1 MPIFSPDRHAHVPS
15 YVKLTKQPIAGGT
28 YRPLANDE
36 DGNACAPSA
45 LSGHHSSKLYT
56 QKSAIHAISDNTS
69 VFIPNVDA
77 LHLPETADNKSGNGA
92 FGEAG
97 NDNIHFTPL
106 SAEIQLAQTDKHP
119 LMQAVKVCK
128 QAAHTTA
135 KALSATGH
143 AVAKAVNATGHAIR
157 TTATAVKTAWH
168 TFVNFKAV
176 QLIIKFFKKAYGLW
190 KKRHRFSFSF
200 YAIVLVLV
208 TAFEVVFLQWGM
220 YSEPEYPEGSEI
232 DDTTRVLQSVIGRTT
247 KFVSQ
252 IWIDHQYQALLNF
265 IVLGVIYLTL
275 VLILNRFW
283 VASAIFGTVMTV
295 FAVANH
301 IKIESRSEPVIPADL
316 NFITGGNAGELTSFI
331 PNSSQALVDGAVAG
345 VICFVAI
352 CIVMQFLDGRNAVIP
367 CHWLHPFA
375 SVKNFAGTITRIL
388 AAALSTALVFS
399 FVWGLGA
406 DDSWATK
413 FAHNLS
419 DRPQPWNPIADATS
433 NGPAINFLQLAHTK
447 IMDKPEDY
455 SEEAMT
461 KIAKK
466 YSKEADSINQS
477 RTTNLT
483 DNTVIMVL
491 SETFSDPTRVPG
503 VSFAEDPMPN
513 IRQIK
518 SETTSG
524 LMLSPG
530 YGGGTANI
538 EYQALTGLSMA
549 NYSDTLSIAYQ
560 QLVPGQKWDQSLNQL
575 WNEKNGED
583 SSVAFHAYN
592 RGMYFR
598 DINYKKFGF
607 SKFYATD
614 GTPKLTDLHP
624 IDSAWYSSD
633 ESFYSQ
639 VLKQVQSSDSNK
651 FYQVVT
657 IQNHM
662 PYEEDLYTDNQFK
675 ELDTSENLQENERLN
690 IETYTKGLNYTD
702 QSTLDF
708 LNQLNDIN
716 RPITVIFYGDHLPGI
731 YSTAYSDSDNI
742 LGLHETDYFIWSN
755 NASSAAGTKLDD
767 ASSAYTSSNYFSTQL
782 ASHLNAKVSPYLA
795 FLTEMHQAISAMSVP
810 SAAGGSSEE
819 PVYLNAAGA
828 RMSKKDLSEEAKTLL
843 HDYKLIQYDM
853 STGKN
858 YLKDTNFV
866 ELQ

>member
-36 DGNACAPSA
+36 DSNACAPSA

-56 QKSAIHAISDNTS
+56 QKSAIHATSDNTS
-69 VFIPNVDA
+69 IFISGA
-77 LHLPETADNKSGNGA
+77 GTLPCLLEMVSSG
-92 FGEAG
+92 
-97 NDNIHFTPL
+97 
-106 SAEIQLAQTDKHP
+106 SVSKAEIDNNEQIASSELQPHQPAEQP
-119 LMQAVKVCK
+119 LNQVVSVCKRAAHATAKTLSTAGHTAVK
-128 QAAHTTA
+128 
-135 KALSATGH
+135 ATK
-143 AVAKAVNATGHAIR
+143 VTGHAIHV
-157 TTATAVKTAWH
+157 AVTAVKTAWH
-168 TFVNFKAV
+168 TFTNFKAV
-176 QLIIKFFKKAYGLW
+176 QLIIKFFKKAYDLW

-220 YSEPEYPEGSEI
+220 YGEPEYPEGSEI

-265 IVLGVIYLTL
+265 IVLDVIYLTL

-301 IKIESRSEPVIPADL
+301 IKIESRNEPVIPADL

-455 SEEAMT
+455 SEETMT

-598 DINYKKFGF
+598 DINYKKFEF

-614 GTPKLTDLHP
+614 GTPELTDLRL
-624 IDSAWYSSD
+624 IDSAWYASD

-639 VLKQVQSSDSNK
+639 VLKKVQSSDGDK

-657 IQNHM
+657 MQNHM
-662 PYEEDLYTDNQFK
+662 PYEDIYTDNQFK

-702 QSTLDF
+702 QATQDF
-708 LNQLNDIN
+708 LNTLNNID

-755 NASSAAGTKLDD
+755 NVSSAAGTKLDD
-767 ASSAYTSSNYFSTQL
+767 ASSAYTSSNYFSAQL

-795 FLTEMHQAISAMSVP
+795 FLTEMHQAIPAMSVP
-810 SAAGGSSEE
+810 SAAGGSSDK

-828 RMSKKDLSEEAKTLL
+828 RMNEKDLSEEAKALL

-853 STGKN
+853 SAGKN
-858 YLKDTNFV
+858 YLKDTDFV

>member
-1 MPIFSPDRHAHVPS
+1 MPIFSPDRHACAPS

-28 YRPLANDE
+28 YRPLADNE
-36 DGNACAPSA
+36 DSNACAPST

-56 QKSAIHAISDNTS
+56 QKSAIHATSDNTS
-69 VFIPNVDA
+69 IFIPSDDT
-77 LHLPETADNKSGNGA
+77 LPCLPEMTPSESASKDVIDDNNQITPSKLQPQQPTEQPLN
-92 FGEAG
+92 EAV
-97 NDNIHFTPL
+97 
-106 SAEIQLAQTDKHP
+106 S
-119 LMQAVKVCK
+119 VCK
-128 QAAHTTA
+128 KAAHTTT
-135 KALSATGH
+135 KALSTAGH
-143 AVAKAVNATGHAIR
+143 AVAKAAKTTGHAIH
-157 TTATAVKTAWH
+157 TAATAVKNAWH
-168 TFVNFKAV
+168 TFINFKAV

-301 IKIESRSEPVIPADL
+301 IKIESRNEPVIPADL

-345 VICFVAI
+345 VICFVSI

-455 SEEAMT
+455 SEETMT

-592 RGMYFR
+592 RNMYFR

-614 GTPKLTDLHP
+614 GKPKLTNLYP
-624 IDSAWYSSD
+624 IDSAWYASD

-639 VLKQVQSSDSNK
+639 VLKKMQSSDGNK

-657 IQNHM
+657 MQNHM
-662 PYEEDLYTDNQFK
+662 PYEDIYTDNQFK

-702 QSTLDF
+702 QSTQDF
-708 LNQLNDIN
+708 LNALNNID

-755 NASSAAGTKLDD
+755 NASSAAGTKLDN
-767 ASSAYTSSNYFSTQL
+767 ASSAYTSSNYFSAQL

-795 FLTEMHQAISAMSVP
+795 FLTEMHQAIPAMSVP
-810 SAAGGSSEE
+810 SAAGGSPDK

-828 RMSKKDLSEEAKTLL
+828 RISEKDLSEEAKTLL

-853 STGKN
+853 SAGKN

>member
-1 MPIFSPDRHAHVPS
+1 MPIFSPDRHACAPS

-28 YRPLANDE
+28 YRPLADNE
-36 DGNACAPSA
+36 DSNACAPFT

-56 QKSAIHAISDNTS
+56 QKSAIHATSDNTS
-69 VFIPNVDA
+69 IFISGAGTLPC
-77 LHLPETADNKSGNGA
+77 LPEMASSG
-92 FGEAG
+92 
-97 NDNIHFTPL
+97 
-106 SAEIQLAQTDKHP
+106 SVSKAEIDNNEQIASSELHP
-119 LMQAVKVCK
+119 HQPAEQPLNQVVSVCK
-128 QAAHTTA
+128 RAAHTTA
-135 KALSATGH
+135 KTLSTAGHTAVKATK
-143 AVAKAVNATGHAIR
+143 VTGHAIH
-157 TTATAVKTAWH
+157 TAATAVKNAWH
-168 TFVNFKAV
+168 TFINFKAV
-176 QLIIKFFKKAYGLW
+176 QLIIKFFRKAYGPW
-190 KKRHRFSFSF
+190 KERHRFSFSF

-301 IKIESRSEPVIPADL
+301 IKIESRNEPVIPADL

-455 SEEAMT
+455 SEETMT

-503 VSFAEDPMPN
+503 VSFAEDPIPN

-518 SETTSG
+518 NETTSG

-549 NYSDTLSIAYQ
+549 NYSATLSIAYQ

-592 RGMYFR
+592 RNMYFR

-614 GTPKLTDLHP
+614 GKPKLTNLYP
-624 IDSAWYSSD
+624 IDSAWYASD

-639 VLKQVQSSDSNK
+639 VLKKMQSSDGNK

-657 IQNHM
+657 MQNHM
-662 PYEEDLYTDNQFK
+662 PYEDIYADNQFK

-702 QSTLDF
+702 QSTQDF
-708 LNQLNDIN
+708 LNALNNID

-755 NASSAAGTKLDD
+755 NASSAAGTKLDN
-767 ASSAYTSSNYFSTQL
+767 ASSAYTSSNYFSAQL

-795 FLTEMHQAISAMSVP
+795 FLTEMHQAIPAMSVP
-810 SAAGGSSEE
+810 SAAGGSPDK

-828 RMSKKDLSEEAKTLL
+828 RISEKDLSEEAKTLL
-843 HDYKLIQYDM
+843 HNYKLIQYDM
-853 STGKN
+853 SAGKN
-858 YLKDTNFV
+858 YLKDTDFV
-866 ELQ
+866 NLPQ

>member
-1 MPIFSPDRHAHVPS
+1 MPIFSPDRHACAPS
-15 YVKLTKQPIAGGT
+15 YVKLTKQPITGGT

-36 DGNACAPSA
+36 DSNACAPSA
-45 LSGHHSSKLYT
+45 LSGHHGSKLYT
-56 QKSAIHAISDNTS
+56 QKSAIRATSDNAS
-69 VFIPNVDA
+69 VFIPKVGA
-77 LHLPETADNKSGNGA
+77 PHLPKTTDDKSID
-92 FGEAG
+92 EAINEAA
-97 NDNIHFTPL
+97 NDSTHSAPP
-106 SAEIQLAQTDKHP
+106 SAEIQLAQANEHP
-119 LMQAVKVCK
+119 LMRAVEVCK
-128 QAAHTTA
+128 QSVHTTA
-135 KALSATGH
+135 KALSTAGH
-143 AVAKAVNATGHAIR
+143 AIAKAAKTTGHAIH
-157 TTATAVKTAWH
+157 TAATAVKTAWQ
-168 TFVNFKAV
+168 TFTNFKAI
-176 QLIIKFFKKAYGLW
+176 QLIIRFFQKAHGLW

-252 IWIDHQYQALLNF
+252 TWIDNQYQALLNF
-265 IVLGVIYLTL
+265 IVLGAIYLTL

-301 IKIESRSEPVIPADL
+301 IKIESRNEPVIPADL

-331 PNSSQALVDGAVAG
+331 PKSSQTLVDGAVTG
-345 VICFVAI
+345 VIYFVAI
-352 CIVMQFLDGRNAVIP
+352 CIIMQFLDGRNAIIP

-375 SVKNFAGTITRIL
+375 SVKNFAGTLTRVL
-388 AAALSTALVFS
+388 AAALSATLVVSFIWELGTAN
-399 FVWGLGA
+399 
-406 DDSWATK
+406 SWATE

-419 DRPQPWNPIADATS
+419 DNPQPWNPLADAAN

-447 IMDKPEDY
+447 IMDEPEDY
-455 SEEAMT
+455 SKEAMT

-483 DNTVIMVL
+483 DSTVIMVL
-491 SETFSDPTRVPG
+491 SETFSDPTRIPG
-503 VSFAEDPMPN
+503 VSFAEDPIPN

-518 SETTSG
+518 DETTSG

-614 GTPKLTDLHP
+614 GTPELTDLRL
-624 IDSAWYSSD
+624 IDSAWYVSD

-639 VLKQVQSSDSNK
+639 VLKKVQSSDGNK

-657 IQNHM
+657 MQNHM
-662 PYEEDLYTDNQFK
+662 PYEDIYTDNQFK

-702 QSTLDF
+702 QATQDF
-708 LNQLNDIN
+708 LNTLNNID
-716 RPITVIFYGDHLPGI
+716 RPITVVFYGDHLPGI

-767 ASSAYTSSNYFSTQL
+767 ASSAYTSSNYFSAQL

-795 FLTEMHQAISAMSVP
+795 FLTEMHQAIPAMSVP
-810 SAAGGSSEE
+810 SAAGGSSDK

-828 RMSKKDLSEEAKTLL
+828 CMNEKDLSEEAKTLL

-853 STGKN
+853 SAGRN
-858 YLKDTNFV
+858 YLKDTDFV

>member
-1 MPIFSPDRHAHVPS
+1 MPIFSPDRHACAPS
-15 YVKLTKQPIAGGT
+15 YVKLTKQPITGGA
-28 YRPLANDE
+28 YSPLANDK
-36 DGNACAPSA
+36 DSNACAPSA
-45 LSGHHSSKLYT
+45 LSGHHGSKLYT
-56 QKSAIHAISDNTS
+56 QKSAIHAISDNAS
-69 VFIPNVDA
+69 VFISKVDA
-77 LHLPETADNKSGNGA
+77 PHLPKTTDDKSID
-92 FGEAG
+92 EAINEAA
-97 NDNIHFTPL
+97 NDSTHSAPP
-106 SAEIQLAQTDKHP
+106 SAEIQLAQANEHP
-119 LMQAVKVCK
+119 LMRAVEVCK
-128 QAAHTTA
+128 QSVHTTA
-135 KALSATGH
+135 KALSTAGH
-143 AVAKAVNATGHAIR
+143 AIAKAAKTTGHAIH
-157 TTATAVKTAWH
+157 TAATAVKTAWQ
-168 TFVNFKAV
+168 TFTNFKAI
-176 QLIIKFFKKAYGLW
+176 QLIIKFFQKAHGLW

-252 IWIDHQYQALLNF
+252 TWIDNQYQALLNF
-265 IVLGVIYLTL
+265 IVLGAIYLTL

-301 IKIESRSEPVIPADL
+301 IKIESRNEPVIPADL

-331 PNSSQALVDGAVAG
+331 PKSSQTLVDGAVTG
-345 VICFVAI
+345 VIYFVAI
-352 CIVMQFLDGRNAVIP
+352 CIIMQFLDGRNAIIP

-375 SVKNFAGTITRIL
+375 SVKNFAGTLTRVL
-388 AAALSTALVFS
+388 AAALSATLVVSFIWELGTAN
-399 FVWGLGA
+399 
-406 DDSWATK
+406 SWATE

-419 DRPQPWNPIADATS
+419 DNPQPWNPLADAAN

-447 IMDKPEDY
+447 IMDEPEDY
-455 SEEAMT
+455 SKEAMT

-483 DNTVIMVL
+483 DSTVIMVL
-491 SETFSDPTRVPG
+491 SETFSDPTRIPG
-503 VSFAEDPMPN
+503 VSFAEDPIPN

-518 SETTSG
+518 DETTSG

-614 GTPKLTDLHP
+614 GTPELTDLRL
-624 IDSAWYSSD
+624 IDSAWYVSD

-639 VLKQVQSSDSNK
+639 VLKKVQSSDGNK

-657 IQNHM
+657 MQNHM
-662 PYEEDLYTDNQFK
+662 PYEDIYTDNQFK

-702 QSTLDF
+702 QATQDF
-708 LNQLNDIN
+708 LNTLNNID
-716 RPITVIFYGDHLPGI
+716 RPITVVFYGDHLPGI

-767 ASSAYTSSNYFSTQL
+767 ASSAYTSSNYFSAQL

-795 FLTEMHQAISAMSVP
+795 FLTEMHQAIPAMSVP
-810 SAAGGSSEE
+810 SAAGDSSDK

-828 RMSKKDLSEEAKTLL
+828 CMNEKDLSEEAKTLL

-853 STGKN
+853 SAGRN
-858 YLKDTNFV
+858 YLKDTDFV

>member
-1 MPIFSPDRHAHVPS
+1 MPIFSPDRHACAPS

-28 YRPLANDE
+28 YRPLADNE
-36 DGNACAPSA
+36 DSNACAPST

-56 QKSAIHAISDNTS
+56 QKSAIHATSDNTS
-69 VFIPNVDA
+69 IFISGAGTLPC
-77 LHLPETADNKSGNGA
+77 LPEMASSG
-92 FGEAG
+92 
-97 NDNIHFTPL
+97 
-106 SAEIQLAQTDKHP
+106 SVSKAEIDNNEQIASSELQPHQPAEQP
-119 LMQAVKVCK
+119 LNQVVSVCK
-128 QAAHTTA
+128 RAAHTTA
-135 KALSATGH
+135 KTLSTAGHTAVKATK
-143 AVAKAVNATGHAIR
+143 VTGHAIH
-157 TTATAVKTAWH
+157 TAATAVKNAWH
-168 TFVNFKAV
+168 TFINFKAV

-301 IKIESRSEPVIPADL
+301 IKIESRNEPVIPADL

-455 SEEAMT
+455 SEETMT

-503 VSFAEDPMPN
+503 VSFAEDPIPN

-518 SETTSG
+518 NGTTSG

-549 NYSDTLSIAYQ
+549 NYSATLSIAYQ

-575 WNEKNGED
+575 WNEKTGED

-592 RGMYFR
+592 RNMYFR

-614 GTPKLTDLHP
+614 GKPKLTNLYP
-624 IDSAWYSSD
+624 IDSAWYASD

-639 VLKQVQSSDSNK
+639 VLKKMQSSDGNK

-657 IQNHM
+657 MQNHM
-662 PYEEDLYTDNQFK
+662 PYEDIYADNQFK

-702 QSTLDF
+702 QSTQDF
-708 LNQLNDIN
+708 LNALNNID

-755 NASSAAGTKLDD
+755 NASSAAGTKLDN
-767 ASSAYTSSNYFSTQL
+767 ASSAYTSSNYFSAQL

-795 FLTEMHQAISAMSVP
+795 FLTEMHQAIPAMSVP
-810 SAAGGSSEE
+810 SAAGGSPDK

-828 RMSKKDLSEEAKTLL
+828 RISEKDLSEEAKTLL
-843 HDYKLIQYDM
+843 HNYKLIQYDM
-853 STGKN
+853 SAGKN
-858 YLKDTNFV
+858 YLKDTDFV
-866 ELQ
+866 NLPQ

>member
-1 MPIFSPDRHAHVPS
+1 MPIFSPDRHACAPS

-28 YRPLANDE
+28 YRPLADNE
-36 DGNACAPSA
+36 DSNACAPST

-56 QKSAIHAISDNTS
+56 QKSAIHATSDNTS
-69 VFIPNVDA
+69 IFISGAGTLPC
-77 LHLPETADNKSGNGA
+77 LPEMASSRSVSK
-92 FGEAG
+92 
-97 NDNIHFTPL
+97 
-106 SAEIQLAQTDKHP
+106 AEIDNNEQIASSELQPHQPAEQP
-119 LMQAVKVCK
+119 LNQVVSVCK
-128 QAAHTTA
+128 RAAHTTA
-135 KALSATGH
+135 KTLSTVGHTAVKATK
-143 AVAKAVNATGHAIR
+143 VTGHAIH
-157 TTATAVKTAWH
+157 TAATAVKTAWH
-168 TFVNFKAV
+168 TFINFKAV

-190 KKRHRFSFSF
+190 KKRHRFSFSL

-301 IKIESRSEPVIPADL
+301 IKIESRNEPVIPADL

-331 PNSSQALVDGAVAG
+331 PKSSQALVDGAVTG

-367 CHWLHPFA
+367 CHWLHPFT

-399 FVWGLGA
+399 FVWGFGA

-419 DRPQPWNPIADATS
+419 DRPQPWNPIDDATS
-433 NGPAINFLQLAHTK
+433 NGPVINFLQLAHTK

-455 SEEAMT
+455 SEETMT

-503 VSFAEDPMPN
+503 VSFAEDPIPN

-518 SETTSG
+518 NETTSG

-549 NYSDTLSIAYQ
+549 NYSATLSIAYQ

-575 WNEKNGED
+575 WNEKTGED

-592 RGMYFR
+592 RNMYFR

-614 GTPKLTDLHP
+614 GKPKLTNLYP
-624 IDSAWYSSD
+624 IDSAWYASD

-639 VLKQVQSSDSNK
+639 VLKKMQSSDGNK

-657 IQNHM
+657 MQNHM
-662 PYEEDLYTDNQFK
+662 PYEDIYADNQFK

-702 QSTLDF
+702 QSTQDF
-708 LNQLNDIN
+708 LNALNNID

-755 NASSAAGTKLDD
+755 NASSAAGTKLDN
-767 ASSAYTSSNYFSTQL
+767 ASSAYTSSNYFSAQL

-795 FLTEMHQAISAMSVP
+795 FLTEMHQAIPAMSVP
-810 SAAGGSSEE
+810 SAAGGSPDK

-828 RMSKKDLSEEAKTLL
+828 RISEKDLSEEAKTLL

-853 STGKN
+853 SAGKN

>member
-1 MPIFSPDRHAHVPS
+1 MPIFSPDRHACAPS
-15 YVKLTKQPIAGGT
+15 YVKLTKQPITGRT

-36 DGNACAPSA
+36 DSNACAPSA
-45 LSGHHSSKLYT
+45 LSGHHGSKLYT
-56 QKSAIHAISDNTS
+56 QKSAIRATSDNAS
-69 VFIPNVDA
+69 VFIPKVVDV
-77 LHLPETADNKSGNGA
+77 LHLPKTADDKSID
-92 FGEAG
+92 EAA
-97 NDNIHFTPL
+97 NDSTHSAPP
-106 SAEIQLAQTDKHP
+106 SAEIQFAQANEHP
-119 LMQAVKVCK
+119 LMQTIEICK
-128 QAAHTTA
+128 QSVHTTA
-135 KALSATGH
+135 KALSTARHT
-143 AVAKAVNATGHAIR
+143 VAKAAK
-157 TTATAVKTAWH
+157 TTSHTIHTAATAVKTAWH
-168 TFVNFKAV
+168 TFINFKAI
-176 QLIIKFFKKAYGLW
+176 QLIIKFFKKAHGLW

-252 IWIDHQYQALLNF
+252 TWIDNQYQALLNF
-265 IVLGVIYLTL
+265 IVLGAIYLTL

-301 IKIESRSEPVIPADL
+301 IKIESRNEPVIPADL

-331 PNSSQALVDGAVAG
+331 PKSSQTLVDGAVTG
-345 VICFVAI
+345 VIYFVTI
-352 CIVMQFLDGRNAVIP
+352 CIIMQFLDGRNAIIP

-375 SVKNFAGTITRIL
+375 SVKNFAGTLTRVL
-388 AAALSTALVFS
+388 AAALSATLVVSFIWELGTAN
-399 FVWGLGA
+399 
-406 DDSWATK
+406 SWATE

-419 DRPQPWNPIADATS
+419 DNPQPWNPLADAAN

-447 IMDKPEDY
+447 IMDEPEDY
-455 SEEAMT
+455 SKEAMT

-483 DNTVIMVL
+483 DSTVIMVL
-491 SETFSDPTRVPG
+491 SETFSDPTRIPG
-503 VSFAEDPMPN
+503 VSFAEDPIPN

-518 SETTSG
+518 DETTSG

-614 GTPKLTDLHP
+614 GTPELTDLRL
-624 IDSAWYSSD
+624 IDSAWYVSD

-639 VLKQVQSSDSNK
+639 VLKKVQSSDGNK

-657 IQNHM
+657 MQNHM
-662 PYEEDLYTDNQFK
+662 PYEDIYTDNQFK

-702 QSTLDF
+702 QATQDF
-708 LNQLNDIN
+708 LNTLNNID
-716 RPITVIFYGDHLPGI
+716 RPITVVFYGDHLPGI

-755 NASSAAGTKLDD
+755 NASSAAGTKLDN
-767 ASSAYTSSNYFSTQL
+767 ASSAYTSSNYFSAQL

-795 FLTEMHQAISAMSVP
+795 FLTEMHQAIPAMSVP
-810 SAAGGSSEE
+810 SAAGGSSDK
-819 PVYLNAAGA
+819 PVYLNAAGVC
-828 RMSKKDLSEEAKTLL
+828 MNEKDLSEEAKTLL

-853 STGKN
+853 SAGRN
-858 YLKDTNFV
+858 YLKDTDFV

>member
-36 DGNACAPSA
+36 DSNACAPSA

-56 QKSAIHAISDNTS
+56 QKSAIHATSDDTSIFISGAGTLPCLLEMVSSGS
-69 VFIPNVDA
+69 VS
-77 LHLPETADNKSGNGA
+77 K
-92 FGEAG
+92 
-97 NDNIHFTPL
+97 
-106 SAEIQLAQTDKHP
+106 AEIDNNEQIASSELQPHQPAEQP
-119 LMQAVKVCK
+119 LNQVVSVCK
-128 QAAHTTA
+128 RAAHTTA
-135 KALSATGH
+135 KTLSTAGHTAVKATK
-143 AVAKAVNATGHAIR
+143 VTGHAIHV
-157 TTATAVKTAWH
+157 AVTAVKTSWH
-168 TFVNFKAV
+168 TFINFKAV

-301 IKIESRSEPVIPADL
+301 IKIESRNEPVIPADL

-455 SEEAMT
+455 SEETMT

-503 VSFAEDPMPN
+503 VSFAEDPIPN

-518 SETTSG
+518 NETTSG

-549 NYSDTLSIAYQ
+549 NYSATLSIAYQ

-592 RGMYFR
+592 RNMYFR

-614 GTPKLTDLHP
+614 GKPKLTNLYP
-624 IDSAWYSSD
+624 IDSAWYASD
-633 ESFYSQ
+633 ESFYSR
-639 VLKQVQSSDSNK
+639 VLKKMQSSDGNK

-657 IQNHM
+657 MQNHM
-662 PYEEDLYTDNQFK
+662 PYEDIYADNQFK

-702 QSTLDF
+702 QSTQDF
-708 LNQLNDIN
+708 LNALNNID

-755 NASSAAGTKLDD
+755 NASSAAGTKLDN
-767 ASSAYTSSNYFSTQL
+767 ASSAYTSSNYFSAQL

-795 FLTEMHQAISAMSVP
+795 FLTEMHQAIPAMSVP
-810 SAAGGSSEE
+810 SAAGGSPDK

-828 RMSKKDLSEEAKTLL
+828 RISEKDLSEEAKTLL
-843 HDYKLIQYDM
+843 HNYKLIQYDM
-853 STGKN
+853 SAGKN
-858 YLKDTNFV
+858 YLKDTDFV
-866 ELQ
+866 NLPQ

>member
-1 MPIFSPDRHAHVPS
+1 MPIYSPDRHTCAPS
-15 YVKLTKQPIAGGT
+15 YVKLTRQPITGGT
-28 YRPLANDE
+28 YRPLADDE
-36 DGNACAPSA
+36 DSNACAPSTF
-45 LSGHHSSKLYT
+45 SCHHSSKLYT
-56 QKSAIHAISDNTS
+56 QRSAIHAASDNTS
-69 VFIPNVDA
+69 IFISGAGTLPC
-77 LHLPETADNKSGNGA
+77 LPEMASSG
-92 FGEAG
+92 
-97 NDNIHFTPL
+97 
-106 SAEIQLAQTDKHP
+106 SVSKAEIDNNEQIASSELHP
-119 LMQAVKVCK
+119 HQPAEQPLNQVVSVYKR
-128 QAAHTTA
+128 AAHTTA
-135 KALSATGH
+135 KTLSTAGHTAVKATK
-143 AVAKAVNATGHAIR
+143 VTGHAIH
-157 TTATAVKTAWH
+157 TAATAVKNAWH
-168 TFVNFKAV
+168 TFINFEAV

-301 IKIESRSEPVIPADL
+301 IKIESRNEPVIPADL

-455 SEEAMT
+455 SEETMT

-503 VSFAEDPMPN
+503 VSFAEDPIPN

-518 SETTSG
+518 NETTSG

-549 NYSDTLSIAYQ
+549 NYSATLSIAYQ

-592 RGMYFR
+592 RNMYFR

-614 GTPKLTDLHP
+614 GKPKLTNLYP
-624 IDSAWYSSD
+624 IDSAWYASD
-633 ESFYSQ
+633 ESFYSR
-639 VLKQVQSSDSNK
+639 VLKKMQSSDGNK

-657 IQNHM
+657 MQNHM
-662 PYEEDLYTDNQFK
+662 PYEDIYADNQFK

-702 QSTLDF
+702 QSTQDF
-708 LNQLNDIN
+708 LNALNNID

-755 NASSAAGTKLDD
+755 NASSAAGTKLDN
-767 ASSAYTSSNYFSTQL
+767 ASSAYTSSNYFSAQL

-795 FLTEMHQAISAMSVP
+795 FLTEMHQAIPAMSVP
-810 SAAGGSSEE
+810 SAAGGSPDK

-828 RMSKKDLSEEAKTLL
+828 RISEKDLSEEAKTLL
-843 HDYKLIQYDM
+843 HNYKLIQYDM
-853 STGKN
+853 SAGKN
-858 YLKDTNFV
+858 YLKDTDFV
-866 ELQ
+866 NLPQ

>member
-1 MPIFSPDRHAHVPS
+1 MPIFSPDRHACAPS
-15 YVKLTKQPIAGGT
+15 YVKLTKQPITGRT

-36 DGNACAPSA
+36 DSNACAPSA
-45 LSGHHSSKLYT
+45 LSGHHGSKLYT
-56 QKSAIHAISDNTS
+56 QKSAIRATSDNAS
-69 VFIPNVDA
+69 VFIPKVDA
-77 LHLPETADNKSGNGA
+77 PHLPKTADDKSID
-92 FGEAG
+92 EAINEAA
-97 NDNIHFTPL
+97 NDSTHSAPP
-106 SAEIQLAQTDKHP
+106 SAEIQLAQANEHP
-119 LMQAVKVCK
+119 LMRAVEVCK
-128 QAAHTTA
+128 QSVHTTA
-135 KALSATGH
+135 KTLSTAGH
-143 AVAKAVNATGHAIR
+143 AIAKAAKTTGHAIH
-157 TTATAVKTAWH
+157 TAATAVKTAWQ
-168 TFVNFKAV
+168 TFTNFKAI
-176 QLIIKFFKKAYGLW
+176 QLIIKFFQKAHGLW

-252 IWIDHQYQALLNF
+252 TWIDNQYQALLNF
-265 IVLGVIYLTL
+265 IVLGAIYLTL

-301 IKIESRSEPVIPADL
+301 IKIESRNEPVIPADL

-331 PNSSQALVDGAVAG
+331 PKSSQTLVDGAVTG
-345 VICFVAI
+345 VIYFVAI
-352 CIVMQFLDGRNAVIP
+352 CIIMQFLDGGDAIIP

-375 SVKNFAGTITRIL
+375 SVKNFAGTLTRVL
-388 AAALSTALVFS
+388 AAALSATLVVSFIWELGTAN
-399 FVWGLGA
+399 
-406 DDSWATK
+406 SWATE

-419 DRPQPWNPIADATS
+419 DNPQPWNPLADAAN

-447 IMDKPEDY
+447 IMDEPEDY
-455 SEEAMT
+455 SKEAMA

-483 DNTVIMVL
+483 DSTVIMVL
-491 SETFSDPTRVPG
+491 SETFSDPTRIPG
-503 VSFAEDPMPN
+503 VSFAEDPIPN

-518 SETTSG
+518 DETTSG

-614 GTPKLTDLHP
+614 GTPELTDLRL
-624 IDSAWYSSD
+624 IDSAWYVSD

-639 VLKQVQSSDSNK
+639 VLKKVQSSDGNK

-657 IQNHM
+657 MQNHM
-662 PYEEDLYTDNQFK
+662 PYEDIYTDNQFK

-702 QSTLDF
+702 QATQDF
-708 LNQLNDIN
+708 LNTLNNID
-716 RPITVIFYGDHLPGI
+716 RPITVVFYGDHLPGI

-755 NASSAAGTKLDD
+755 NASSAAGTKLDN
-767 ASSAYTSSNYFSTQL
+767 ASSAYTSSNYFSAQL

-795 FLTEMHQAISAMSVP
+795 FLTEMHQAIPAMSVP
-810 SAAGGSSEE
+810 SAAGGSSDK

-828 RMSKKDLSEEAKTLL
+828 CMNEKDLSDEAKTLL

-853 STGKN
+853 SAGRN
-858 YLKDTNFV
+858 YLKDTDFV

>member
-15 YVKLTKQPIAGGT
+15 YVKLTKQPIAGET

-36 DGNACAPSA
+36 DSNACAPSA

-56 QKSAIHAISDNTS
+56 QKSAIHATSDNTS
-69 VFIPNVDA
+69 IFISGA
-77 LHLPETADNKSGNGA
+77 GTLPCLLEMVSSG
-92 FGEAG
+92 
-97 NDNIHFTPL
+97 
-106 SAEIQLAQTDKHP
+106 SVSKAEIDNNEQIASSELQPHQPAEQP
-119 LMQAVKVCK
+119 LNQVVSVCKRAAHATAKTLSTAGHTAVK
-128 QAAHTTA
+128 
-135 KALSATGH
+135 ATK
-143 AVAKAVNATGHAIR
+143 VTGHAIHV
-157 TTATAVKTAWH
+157 AVTAVKTAWH
-168 TFVNFKAV
+168 TFTNFKAV
-176 QLIIKFFKKAYGLW
+176 QLIIKFSKKAYDLW

-220 YSEPEYPEGSEI
+220 YGEPEYPEGSEI

-301 IKIESRSEPVIPADL
+301 IKIESRNEPVIPADL

-455 SEEAMT
+455 SEETMT

-598 DINYKKFGF
+598 DINYKKFEF

-614 GTPKLTDLHP
+614 GTPELTDLRL
-624 IDSAWYSSD
+624 IDSAWYASD

-639 VLKQVQSSDSNK
+639 VLKKVQSSDGDK

-657 IQNHM
+657 MQNHM
-662 PYEEDLYTDNQFK
+662 PYEDIYTDNQFK

-702 QSTLDF
+702 QATQDF
-708 LNQLNDIN
+708 LNTLNNID

-755 NASSAAGTKLDD
+755 NVSSAAGTKLDD
-767 ASSAYTSSNYFSTQL
+767 ASSAYTSSNYFSAQL

-795 FLTEMHQAISAMSVP
+795 FLTEMHQAIPAMSVP
-810 SAAGGSSEE
+810 SAAGGSSDK

-828 RMSKKDLSEEAKTLL
+828 RMNEKDLSEEAKALL

-853 STGKN
+853 SAGKN
-858 YLKDTNFV
+858 YLKDTDFV

>member
-36 DGNACAPSA
+36 DSNACAPSA

-56 QKSAIHAISDNTS
+56 QKSAIHATSDNTS
-69 VFIPNVDA
+69 IFISGA
-77 LHLPETADNKSGNGA
+77 GTLPCLLEMVSSG
-92 FGEAG
+92 
-97 NDNIHFTPL
+97 
-106 SAEIQLAQTDKHP
+106 SVSKAEIDNNEQIASSELQPHQPAEQP
-119 LMQAVKVCK
+119 LNQVVSVCKRAAHATAKTLSTAGHTAVK
-128 QAAHTTA
+128 
-135 KALSATGH
+135 ATK
-143 AVAKAVNATGHAIR
+143 VTGHAIH
-157 TTATAVKTAWH
+157 TAATAVKTAWQ
-168 TFVNFKAV
+168 TFTNFKAI
-176 QLIIKFFKKAYGLW
+176 QLIIKFFKKAYDLW

-220 YSEPEYPEGSEI
+220 YGEPEYPEGSEI

-301 IKIESRSEPVIPADL
+301 IKIESRNEPVIPADL

-455 SEEAMT
+455 SEETMT

-503 VSFAEDPMPN
+503 VSFAEDPIPN

-518 SETTSG
+518 NETTSG

-549 NYSDTLSIAYQ
+549 NYSATLSIAYQ

-575 WNEKNGED
+575 WNEKTGED

-592 RGMYFR
+592 RNMYFR

-614 GTPKLTDLHP
+614 GKPKLTNLYP
-624 IDSAWYSSD
+624 IDSAWYASD

-639 VLKQVQSSDSNK
+639 VLKKMQSSDGNK

-657 IQNHM
+657 MQNHM
-662 PYEEDLYTDNQFK
+662 PYEDIYADNQFK

-702 QSTLDF
+702 QSTQDF
-708 LNQLNDIN
+708 LNALNNID

-755 NASSAAGTKLDD
+755 NASSAAGTKLDN
-767 ASSAYTSSNYFSTQL
+767 ASSAYTSSNYFSAQL

-795 FLTEMHQAISAMSVP
+795 FLTEMHQAIPAMSVP
-810 SAAGGSSEE
+810 SAAGGSPDK

-828 RMSKKDLSEEAKTLL
+828 RISEKDLSEEAKTLL

-853 STGKN
+853 SAGKN

>member
-1 MPIFSPDRHAHVPS
+1 MPIYSPDRHACAPS

-28 YRPLANDE
+28 YRPLADSE
-36 DGNACAPSA
+36 GSNACAPSA
-45 LSGHHSSKLYT
+45 LSGHHGSKLYT

-69 VFIPNVDA
+69 IFISGAGTLPC
-77 LHLPETADNKSGNGA
+77 LPEMASSG
-92 FGEAG
+92 
-97 NDNIHFTPL
+97 
-106 SAEIQLAQTDKHP
+106 SVSKAEIDNNEQIASSELQPHQPAEQP
-119 LMQAVKVCK
+119 LNQVISVCK
-128 QAAHTTA
+128 RAAHTTA
-135 KALSATGH
+135 KTLSTAGHTAVKATK
-143 AVAKAVNATGHAIR
+143 VTGHAIH
-157 TTATAVKTAWH
+157 TAATAVKNAWH
-168 TFVNFKAV
+168 TFINFKAV

-301 IKIESRSEPVIPADL
+301 IKIESRNEPVIPADL

-406 DDSWATK
+406 DSWATK

-455 SEEAMT
+455 SEETMT

-828 RMSKKDLSEEAKTLL
+828 RMSEKDLSEEAKTLL

-853 STGKN
+853 SAGKN

>member
-1 MPIFSPDRHAHVPS
+1 MPIFSPDRHACAPS

-28 YRPLANDE
+28 YRPLADNE
-36 DGNACAPSA
+36 DSNACAPFT

-56 QKSAIHAISDNTS
+56 QKSAIHATSDNTS
-69 VFIPNVDA
+69 IFISGAGTLPC
-77 LHLPETADNKSGNGA
+77 LPEMASSG
-92 FGEAG
+92 
-97 NDNIHFTPL
+97 
-106 SAEIQLAQTDKHP
+106 SVSKAEIDNNEQIASSELHP
-119 LMQAVKVCK
+119 HQPAEQPLNQVVSVCK
-128 QAAHTTA
+128 RAAHTTA
-135 KALSATGH
+135 KTLSTAGHTAVKATK
-143 AVAKAVNATGHAIR
+143 VTGHAIH
-157 TTATAVKTAWH
+157 TAATAVKNAWH
-168 TFVNFKAV
+168 TFINFKAV
-176 QLIIKFFKKAYGLW
+176 QLIIKSFRKAYGPW
-190 KKRHRFSFSF
+190 KERHRFSFSF

-301 IKIESRSEPVIPADL
+301 IKIESRNEPVIPADL

-455 SEEAMT
+455 SEETMT

-503 VSFAEDPMPN
+503 VSFAEDPIPN

-518 SETTSG
+518 NETTSG

-549 NYSDTLSIAYQ
+549 NYSATLSIAYQ

-592 RGMYFR
+592 RNMYFR

-614 GTPKLTDLHP
+614 GKPKLTNLYP
-624 IDSAWYSSD
+624 IDSAWYASD

-639 VLKQVQSSDSNK
+639 VLKKMQSSDGNK

-657 IQNHM
+657 MQNHM
-662 PYEEDLYTDNQFK
+662 PYEDIYADNQFK

-702 QSTLDF
+702 QSTQDF
-708 LNQLNDIN
+708 LNALNNID

-755 NASSAAGTKLDD
+755 NASSAAGTKLDN
-767 ASSAYTSSNYFSTQL
+767 ASSAYTSSNYFSAQL

-795 FLTEMHQAISAMSVP
+795 FLTEMHQAIPAMSVP
-810 SAAGGSSEE
+810 SAAGGSPDK

-828 RMSKKDLSEEAKTLL
+828 RISEKDLSEEAKTLL
-843 HDYKLIQYDM
+843 HNYKLIQYDM
-853 STGKN
+853 SAGKN
-858 YLKDTNFV
+858 YLKDTDFV
-866 ELQ
+866 NLPQ

>member
-36 DGNACAPSA
+36 DSNACAPSA

-56 QKSAIHAISDNTS
+56 QKSAIHATSDNTS
-69 VFIPNVDA
+69 IFISGA
-77 LHLPETADNKSGNGA
+77 GTLPCLLEMVSSG
-92 FGEAG
+92 
-97 NDNIHFTPL
+97 
-106 SAEIQLAQTDKHP
+106 SVSKAEIDNNEQIASSELQPHQPAEQP
-119 LMQAVKVCK
+119 LNQVVSVCKRAAHATAKTLSTAGHTAVK
-128 QAAHTTA
+128 
-135 KALSATGH
+135 ATK
-143 AVAKAVNATGHAIR
+143 VTGHAIH
-157 TTATAVKTAWH
+157 TAATAAKNAWH
-168 TFVNFKAV
+168 TFINFKAV
-176 QLIIKFFKKAYGLW
+176 QLIIKFFKKAYDLW

-220 YSEPEYPEGSEI
+220 YGEPEYPEGSEI

-301 IKIESRSEPVIPADL
+301 IKIESRNEPVIPADL

-455 SEEAMT
+455 SEETMT

-598 DINYKKFGF
+598 DINYKKFEF

-614 GTPKLTDLHP
+614 GTPELTDLRL
-624 IDSAWYSSD
+624 IDSAWYASD

-639 VLKQVQSSDSNK
+639 VLKKVQSSDGDK

-657 IQNHM
+657 MQNHM
-662 PYEEDLYTDNQFK
+662 PYEDIYTDNQFK

-702 QSTLDF
+702 QATQDF
-708 LNQLNDIN
+708 LNTLNNID

-755 NASSAAGTKLDD
+755 NVSSAAGTKLDD
-767 ASSAYTSSNYFSTQL
+767 ASSAYTSSNYFSAQL

-795 FLTEMHQAISAMSVP
+795 FLTEMHQAIPAMSVP
-810 SAAGGSSEE
+810 SAAGGSSDK

-828 RMSKKDLSEEAKTLL
+828 RMNEKDLSEEAKALL

-853 STGKN
+853 SAGKN
-858 YLKDTNFV
+858 YLKDTDFV

>member
-1 MPIFSPDRHAHVPS
+1 MPIYSPDRHTCAPS

-36 DGNACAPSA
+36 DSNACAPSA

-56 QKSAIHAISDNTS
+56 QKSAIHATSDNTS
-69 VFIPNVDA
+69 IFISGA
-77 LHLPETADNKSGNGA
+77 GTLPCLLEMVSSG
-92 FGEAG
+92 
-97 NDNIHFTPL
+97 
-106 SAEIQLAQTDKHP
+106 SVSKAEIDNNEQIASSELQPHQPAEQP
-119 LMQAVKVCK
+119 LNQVVSVCKRAAHATAKTLSTAGHTAVK
-128 QAAHTTA
+128 
-135 KALSATGH
+135 ATK
-143 AVAKAVNATGHAIR
+143 VTGHAIH
-157 TTATAVKTAWH
+157 TAATAVKTAWQ
-168 TFVNFKAV
+168 TFTNFKAI
-176 QLIIKFFKKAYGLW
+176 QLIIKFFKKAYDLW

-220 YSEPEYPEGSEI
+220 YGEPEYPEGSEI

-301 IKIESRSEPVIPADL
+301 IKIESRNEPVIPADL

-455 SEEAMT
+455 SEETMT

-503 VSFAEDPMPN
+503 VSFAEDPIPN

-518 SETTSG
+518 NETTSG

-549 NYSDTLSIAYQ
+549 NYSATLSIAYQ

-592 RGMYFR
+592 RNMYFR

-614 GTPKLTDLHP
+614 GKPKLTNLYP
-624 IDSAWYSSD
+624 IDSAWYASD
-633 ESFYSQ
+633 ESFYSR
-639 VLKQVQSSDSNK
+639 VLKKMQSSDGNK

-657 IQNHM
+657 MQNHM
-662 PYEEDLYTDNQFK
+662 PYEDIYADNQFK

-702 QSTLDF
+702 QSTQDF
-708 LNQLNDIN
+708 LNALNNID

-755 NASSAAGTKLDD
+755 NASSAAGTKLDN
-767 ASSAYTSSNYFSTQL
+767 ASSAYTSSNYFSAQL

-795 FLTEMHQAISAMSVP
+795 FLTEMHQAIPAMSVP
-810 SAAGGSSEE
+810 SAAGGSPDK

-828 RMSKKDLSEEAKTLL
+828 RISEKDLSEEAKTLL
-843 HDYKLIQYDM
+843 HNYKLIQYDM
-853 STGKN
+853 SAGKN
-858 YLKDTNFV
+858 YLKDTDFV
-866 ELQ
+866 NLPQ

>member
-1 MPIFSPDRHAHVPS
+1 MPIFSPDRHACAPS

-36 DGNACAPSA
+36 DSNACAPSA
-45 LSGHHSSKLYT
+45 LSGHHGSKLYT

-69 VFIPNVDA
+69 IFISGAGTLPC
-77 LHLPETADNKSGNGA
+77 LPEMASSG
-92 FGEAG
+92 
-97 NDNIHFTPL
+97 
-106 SAEIQLAQTDKHP
+106 SVSKAEIDNNEQIASSELQPHQPAEQP
-119 LMQAVKVCK
+119 LNQVISVCK
-128 QAAHTTA
+128 RAAHTTA
-135 KALSATGH
+135 KTLSTAGHTAVKATK
-143 AVAKAVNATGHAIR
+143 VTGHAIH
-157 TTATAVKTAWH
+157 TAATAVKNAWH
-168 TFVNFKAV
+168 TFINFKAV

-301 IKIESRSEPVIPADL
+301 IKIESRNEPVIPADL

-406 DDSWATK
+406 DSWATK

-455 SEEAMT
+455 SEETMT

-795 FLTEMHQAISAMSVP
+795 FLTEMHQAIPAMSVP
-810 SAAGGSSEE
+810 SAAGGSSGK

-828 RMSKKDLSEEAKTLL
+828 RMNEKDLSEEAKTLL

-853 STGKN
+853 SAGKN

>member
-1 MPIFSPDRHAHVPS
+1 MPIFSPDRHACAPS

-36 DGNACAPSA
+36 DSNACAPSA
-45 LSGHHSSKLYT
+45 LSGHHGSKLYT
-56 QKSAIHAISDNTS
+56 QKSAIHATSDNTS
-69 VFIPNVDA
+69 IFISGAGTLPC
-77 LHLPETADNKSGNGA
+77 LPEMVSSG
-92 FGEAG
+92 
-97 NDNIHFTPL
+97 
-106 SAEIQLAQTDKHP
+106 SVSKAEIDNNEQIASSELQPHQPAEQP
-119 LMQAVKVCK
+119 LNQVVSVCK
-128 QAAHTTA
+128 RAAHTTA
-135 KALSATGH
+135 KTLSTAGHTAVKATK
-143 AVAKAVNATGHAIR
+143 VTGHAIH
-157 TTATAVKTAWH
+157 TAATAVKNAWH
-168 TFVNFKAV
+168 TFINFKAV

-301 IKIESRSEPVIPADL
+301 IKIESRNEPVIPADL

-406 DDSWATK
+406 DSWATK

-455 SEEAMT
+455 SEETMT

-795 FLTEMHQAISAMSVP
+795 FLTEMHQAIPAMSVP
-810 SAAGGSSEE
+810 SAAGGSSDK

-828 RMSKKDLSEEAKTLL
+828 RMNEKDLSEEAKTLL

-853 STGKN
+853 SAGKN

>member
-1 MPIFSPDRHAHVPS
+1 MPIFSPDRHACAPS

-36 DGNACAPSA
+36 DSNACAPSA
-45 LSGHHSSKLYT
+45 LSGHHGSKLYT

-69 VFIPNVDA
+69 IFISGAGTLPC
-77 LHLPETADNKSGNGA
+77 LPEMASSG
-92 FGEAG
+92 
-97 NDNIHFTPL
+97 
-106 SAEIQLAQTDKHP
+106 SVSKAEIDNNEQIASSELQPHQPAEQP
-119 LMQAVKVCK
+119 LNQVVSVCK
-128 QAAHTTA
+128 RAAHTTA
-135 KALSATGH
+135 KTLSTVGHTAVKATK
-143 AVAKAVNATGHAIR
+143 VTGHAIH
-157 TTATAVKTAWH
+157 TAATAVKNAWH
-168 TFVNFKAV
+168 TFINFKAV

-301 IKIESRSEPVIPADL
+301 IKIESRNEPVIPADL

-455 SEEAMT
+455 SEETMT

-503 VSFAEDPMPN
+503 VSFAEDPIPN

-518 SETTSG
+518 NETTSG

-549 NYSDTLSIAYQ
+549 NYSATLSIAYQ

-575 WNEKNGED
+575 WNEKTGED

-592 RGMYFR
+592 RNMYFR

-614 GTPKLTDLHP
+614 GKPKLTNLYP
-624 IDSAWYSSD
+624 IDSAWYASD

-639 VLKQVQSSDSNK
+639 VLKKMQSSDGNK

-657 IQNHM
+657 MQNHM
-662 PYEEDLYTDNQFK
+662 PYEDIYADNQFK

-702 QSTLDF
+702 QSTQDF
-708 LNQLNDIN
+708 LNALNNID

-755 NASSAAGTKLDD
+755 NASSAAGTKLDN
-767 ASSAYTSSNYFSTQL
+767 ASSAYTSSNYFSAQL

-795 FLTEMHQAISAMSVP
+795 FLTEMHQAIPAMSVP
-810 SAAGGSSEE
+810 SAAGGSPDK

-828 RMSKKDLSEEAKTLL
+828 RISEKDLSEEAKTLL
-843 HDYKLIQYDM
+843 HNYKLIQYDM
-853 STGKN
+853 SAGKN
-858 YLKDTNFV
+858 YLKDTDFV
-866 ELQ
+866 NLPQ

>member
-36 DGNACAPSA
+36 DSNACAPSA

-56 QKSAIHAISDNTS
+56 QKSAIHATSDNTS
-69 VFIPNVDA
+69 IFISGA
-77 LHLPETADNKSGNGA
+77 GTLPCLLEMVSSG
-92 FGEAG
+92 
-97 NDNIHFTPL
+97 
-106 SAEIQLAQTDKHP
+106 SVSKAEIDNNEQIASSELQPHQPAEQP
-119 LMQAVKVCK
+119 LNQVVSVCKRAAHATAKTLSTAGHTAVK
-128 QAAHTTA
+128 
-135 KALSATGH
+135 ATK
-143 AVAKAVNATGHAIR
+143 VTGHAIH
-157 TTATAVKTAWH
+157 TAATAVKTAWQ
-168 TFVNFKAV
+168 TFTNFKAI
-176 QLIIKFFKKAYGLW
+176 QLIIKFFKKAYDLW

-220 YSEPEYPEGSEI
+220 YGEPEYPEGSEI

-301 IKIESRSEPVIPADL
+301 IKIESRNEPVIPADL

-455 SEEAMT
+455 SEETMT

-598 DINYKKFGF
+598 DINYKKFEF

-614 GTPKLTDLHP
+614 GTPELTDLRL
-624 IDSAWYSSD
+624 IDSAWYASD

-639 VLKQVQSSDSNK
+639 VLKKVQSSDGDK

-657 IQNHM
+657 MQNHM
-662 PYEEDLYTDNQFK
+662 YNKYK
-675 ELDTSENLQENERLN
+675 YLDTSENLQENERLN

-702 QSTLDF
+702 QATQDF
-708 LNQLNDIN
+708 LNTLNNID

-755 NASSAAGTKLDD
+755 NVSSAAGTKLDD
-767 ASSAYTSSNYFSTQL
+767 ASSAYTSSNYFSAQL

-795 FLTEMHQAISAMSVP
+795 FLTEMHQAIPAMSVP
-810 SAAGGSSEE
+810 SAAGGSSDK

-828 RMSKKDLSEEAKTLL
+828 RMNEKDLSEEAKALL

-853 STGKN
+853 SAGKN
-858 YLKDTNFV
+858 YLKDTDFV

>member
-1 MPIFSPDRHAHVPS
+1 MPIFSPDRHACAPS
-15 YVKLTKQPIAGGT
+15 YVKLTKQPITGGT

-36 DGNACAPSA
+36 DSNACALSA
-45 LSGHHSSKLYT
+45 LSGHHGSKLYT
-56 QKSAIHAISDNTS
+56 QKSAIHAISDNAS
-69 VFIPNVDA
+69 VFIPKVDA
-77 LHLPETADNKSGNGA
+77 PHLPKTTDDKSID
-92 FGEAG
+92 EAINEAA
-97 NDNIHFTPL
+97 NDSTHSAPP
-106 SAEIQLAQTDKHP
+106 SAEIQLAQANEHP
-119 LMQAVKVCK
+119 LMQAIEVCK
-128 QAAHTTA
+128 QSVHTTA
-135 KALSATGH
+135 KALSTAGH
-143 AVAKAVNATGHAIR
+143 AIAKAAKTTGHAIH
-157 TTATAVKTAWH
+157 TAATAVKTAWQ
-168 TFVNFKAV
+168 TFTNFKAI
-176 QLIIKFFKKAYGLW
+176 QLIIKFFQKAHGLW

-252 IWIDHQYQALLNF
+252 TWIDNQYQALLNF
-265 IVLGVIYLTL
+265 IVLGAIYLTL

-301 IKIESRSEPVIPADL
+301 IKIESRNEPVIPADL

-331 PNSSQALVDGAVAG
+331 PKSSQTLVDGAVTG
-345 VICFVAI
+345 VIYFVAI
-352 CIVMQFLDGRNAVIP
+352 CIIMQFLDGRNAIIP

-375 SVKNFAGTITRIL
+375 SVKNFAGTLTRVL
-388 AAALSTALVFS
+388 AAALSATLVVSFIWELGTAN
-399 FVWGLGA
+399 
-406 DDSWATK
+406 SWATE

-419 DRPQPWNPIADATS
+419 DNPQPWNPLADAAN

-447 IMDKPEDY
+447 IMDEPEDY
-455 SEEAMT
+455 SKEAMT

-483 DNTVIMVL
+483 DSTVIMVL
-491 SETFSDPTRVPG
+491 SETFSDPTRIPG
-503 VSFAEDPMPN
+503 VSFAEDPIPN

-518 SETTSG
+518 DETTSG

-614 GTPKLTDLHP
+614 GTPELTDLRL
-624 IDSAWYSSD
+624 IDSAWYVSD

-639 VLKQVQSSDSNK
+639 VLKKVQSSDGNK

-657 IQNHM
+657 MQNHM
-662 PYEEDLYTDNQFK
+662 PYEDIYTDNQFK

-702 QSTLDF
+702 QATQDF
-708 LNQLNDIN
+708 LNTLNNID
-716 RPITVIFYGDHLPGI
+716 RPITVVFYGDHLPGI

-767 ASSAYTSSNYFSTQL
+767 ASSAYTSSNYFSAQL

-795 FLTEMHQAISAMSVP
+795 FLTEMHQAIPAMSVP
-810 SAAGGSSEE
+810 SAAGGSSDK

-828 RMSKKDLSEEAKTLL
+828 CMNEKDLSEEAKTLL

-853 STGKN
+853 SAGRN
-858 YLKDTNFV
+858 YLKDTDFV

>member
-1 MPIFSPDRHAHVPS
+1 MPIFSPDRHACAPS
-15 YVKLTKQPIAGGT
+15 YVKLTKQPITGGA
-28 YRPLANDE
+28 YRPLANDK
-36 DGNACAPSA
+36 DSNACAPSA
-45 LSGHHSSKLYT
+45 LSGHHGSKLYT
-56 QKSAIHAISDNTS
+56 QKSAIHAISDNAS
-69 VFIPNVDA
+69 VFISKVDA
-77 LHLPETADNKSGNGA
+77 PHLPKTTDDKSID
-92 FGEAG
+92 EAINEAA
-97 NDNIHFTPL
+97 NDSTHSAPP
-106 SAEIQLAQTDKHP
+106 SAEIQLAQANEHP
-119 LMQAVKVCK
+119 LMRAVEVCK
-128 QAAHTTA
+128 QSVHTTA
-135 KALSATGH
+135 KALSTAGH
-143 AVAKAVNATGHAIR
+143 AIAKAAKTTGHAIH
-157 TTATAVKTAWH
+157 TAATAVKTAWQ
-168 TFVNFKAV
+168 TFTNFKAI
-176 QLIIKFFKKAYGLW
+176 QLIIKFFQKAHGLW

-232 DDTTRVLQSVIGRTT
+232 DDTTRVLQSVIGRIT

-252 IWIDHQYQALLNF
+252 TWIDNQYQALLNF
-265 IVLGVIYLTL
+265 IVLGAIYLTL

-301 IKIESRSEPVIPADL
+301 IKIESRNEPVIPADL

-331 PNSSQALVDGAVAG
+331 PKSSQTLVDGAVTG
-345 VICFVAI
+345 VIYFVAI
-352 CIVMQFLDGRNAVIP
+352 CIIMQFLDGRNAIIP

-375 SVKNFAGTITRIL
+375 SVKNFAGTLTRVL
-388 AAALSTALVFS
+388 AAALSATLVVSFIWELGTAN
-399 FVWGLGA
+399 
-406 DDSWATK
+406 SWATE

-419 DRPQPWNPIADATS
+419 DNPQPWNPLADAAN

-447 IMDKPEDY
+447 IMDEPEDY
-455 SEEAMT
+455 SKEAMT

-483 DNTVIMVL
+483 DSTVIMVL
-491 SETFSDPTRVPG
+491 SETFSDPTRIPG
-503 VSFAEDPMPN
+503 VSFAEDPIPN

-518 SETTSG
+518 DETTSG

-614 GTPKLTDLHP
+614 GTPELTDLRL
-624 IDSAWYSSD
+624 IDSAWYVSD

-639 VLKQVQSSDSNK
+639 VLKKVQSSDGNK

-657 IQNHM
+657 MQNHM
-662 PYEEDLYTDNQFK
+662 PYEDIYTDNQFK

-702 QSTLDF
+702 QATQDF
-708 LNQLNDIN
+708 LNTLNNID
-716 RPITVIFYGDHLPGI
+716 RPITVVFYGDHLPGI

-767 ASSAYTSSNYFSTQL
+767 ASSAYTSSNYFSAQL

-795 FLTEMHQAISAMSVP
+795 FLTEMHQAIPAMSVP
-810 SAAGGSSEE
+810 SAAGGSSDK

-828 RMSKKDLSEEAKTLL
+828 CMNEKDLSEEAKTLL

-853 STGKN
+853 SAGRN
-858 YLKDTNFV
+858 YLKDTDFV

>member
-1 MPIFSPDRHAHVPS
+1 MPIFSPDRHACAPS
-15 YVKLTKQPIAGGT
+15 YVKLTKQPITGGT
-28 YRPLANDE
+28 YRSLANDE
-36 DGNACAPSA
+36 DSNACAPSA
-45 LSGHHSSKLYT
+45 LSGHHGSKLYT
-56 QKSAIHAISDNTS
+56 QKSAIHAISDNAS
-69 VFIPNVDA
+69 VFIPKVGA
-77 LHLPETADNKSGNGA
+77 PHLPKTADDKSID
-92 FGEAG
+92 EAINEAA
-97 NDNIHFTPL
+97 NDSTHSAPP
-106 SAEIQLAQTDKHP
+106 SAEIQLAQANEHP
-119 LMQAVKVCK
+119 LMRTVEVCK
-128 QAAHTTA
+128 QSVHTTA
-135 KALSATGH
+135 KALSTAGH
-143 AVAKAVNATGHAIR
+143 AIAKAAKTTGHAIH
-157 TTATAVKTAWH
+157 TAATAVKTAWQ
-168 TFVNFKAV
+168 TFTNFKAI
-176 QLIIKFFKKAYGLW
+176 QLIIKFFQKAHGLW

-252 IWIDHQYQALLNF
+252 TWIDNQYQALLNF
-265 IVLGVIYLTL
+265 IVLGAIYLTL

-301 IKIESRSEPVIPADL
+301 IKIESRNEPVIPADL

-331 PNSSQALVDGAVAG
+331 PKSSQTLVDGAVTG
-345 VICFVAI
+345 VIYFVAI
-352 CIVMQFLDGRNAVIP
+352 CIIMQFLDGRNAIIP

-375 SVKNFAGTITRIL
+375 SVKNFAGTLTRVL
-388 AAALSTALVFS
+388 AAALSATLVVSFIWELGTAN
-399 FVWGLGA
+399 
-406 DDSWATK
+406 SWATE

-419 DRPQPWNPIADATS
+419 DNPQPWNPLADAAN

-447 IMDKPEDY
+447 IMDEPEDY
-455 SEEAMT
+455 SKEAMT

-483 DNTVIMVL
+483 DSTVIMVL
-491 SETFSDPTRVPG
+491 SETFSDPTRIPG
-503 VSFAEDPMPN
+503 VSFAEDPIPN

-518 SETTSG
+518 DETTSG

-614 GTPKLTDLHP
+614 GTPELTDLRL
-624 IDSAWYSSD
+624 IDSAWYVSD

-639 VLKQVQSSDSNK
+639 VLKKVQSSDGNK

-657 IQNHM
+657 MQNHM
-662 PYEEDLYTDNQFK
+662 PYEDIYTDNQFK

-702 QSTLDF
+702 QATQDF
-708 LNQLNDIN
+708 LNTLNNID
-716 RPITVIFYGDHLPGI
+716 RPITVVFYGDHLPGI

-767 ASSAYTSSNYFSTQL
+767 ASSAYTSSNYFSAQL
-782 ASHLNAKVSPYLA
+782 ASHLNAKVNPYLA
-795 FLTEMHQAISAMSVP
+795 FLTEMHQAIPAMSVP
-810 SAAGGSSEE
+810 SAAGGSSDK

-828 RMSKKDLSEEAKTLL
+828 CMNEKDLSEEAKTLL

-853 STGKN
+853 SAGRN
-858 YLKDTNFV
+858 YLKDTDFV

>member
-1 MPIFSPDRHAHVPS
+1 MPIFSPDRHACAPS

-36 DGNACAPSA
+36 DSNACAPSA
-45 LSGHHSSKLYT
+45 LSGHHGSKLYT
-56 QKSAIHAISDNTS
+56 QKSAIHAISNNTS
-69 VFIPNVDA
+69 IFISGAGTLPC
-77 LHLPETADNKSGNGA
+77 LPEMASSG
-92 FGEAG
+92 
-97 NDNIHFTPL
+97 
-106 SAEIQLAQTDKHP
+106 SVSKAEIDNNEQIASSELHP
-119 LMQAVKVCK
+119 HQPAEQPLNQVVSVYKR
-128 QAAHTTA
+128 AAHTTA
-135 KALSATGH
+135 KTLSTAGHTAVKATK
-143 AVAKAVNATGHAIR
+143 VTGHAIH
-157 TTATAVKTAWH
+157 TAATAVKNAWH
-168 TFVNFKAV
+168 TFINFKAV

-301 IKIESRSEPVIPADL
+301 IKIESRNEPVIPADL

-455 SEEAMT
+455 SEETMT

-503 VSFAEDPMPN
+503 VSFAEDPIPN

-518 SETTSG
+518 NETTSG

-549 NYSDTLSIAYQ
+549 NYSATLSIAYQ

-592 RGMYFR
+592 RNMYFR

-614 GTPKLTDLHP
+614 GKPKLTNLYP
-624 IDSAWYSSD
+624 IDSAWYASD
-633 ESFYSQ
+633 ESFYSR
-639 VLKQVQSSDSNK
+639 VLKKMQSSDGNK

-657 IQNHM
+657 MQNHM
-662 PYEEDLYTDNQFK
+662 PYEDIYADNQFK

-702 QSTLDF
+702 QSTQDF
-708 LNQLNDIN
+708 LNALNNID

-755 NASSAAGTKLDD
+755 NASSAAGTKLDN
-767 ASSAYTSSNYFSTQL
+767 ASSAYTSSNYFSAQL

-795 FLTEMHQAISAMSVP
+795 FLTEMHQAIPAMSVP
-810 SAAGGSSEE
+810 SAAGGSPDK

-828 RMSKKDLSEEAKTLL
+828 RISEKDLSEEAKTLL
-843 HDYKLIQYDM
+843 HNYKLIQYDM
-853 STGKN
+853 SAGKN
-858 YLKDTNFV
+858 YLKDTDFV
-866 ELQ
+866 NLPQ